1 MMELIS
7 YLIFGFLCVMLYL
20 VGCVFGFTYE
30 ETSVYVCIYGW
41 PALCVAM
48 PTVIAQVAFY
58 NWIKKLTLWN
68 TVNLALST
76 GVTIVF
82 CIFAKLFYQF
92 YSYRLLDLDSGT
104 IIMLDTVHDKFV
116 ACAQDLKIM
125 ANELGM
131 TYAEVNL
138 WVYCYLFLAIALV
151 MWLWFE
157 ITIPRKWII
166 NRLWYVHL
174 PLFPFPK

>member
-1 MMELIS
+1 MMTTFS
-7 YLIFGFLCVMLYL
+7 HLIFGFLCVMLYL
-20 VGCVFGFTYE
+20 FGLIFGFTYE
-30 ETSVYVCIYGW
+30 ETSVYICIYVW

-48 PTVIAQVAFY
+48 PTVIALAALH

-68 TVNLALST
+68 TINLALST
-76 GVTIVF
+76 GATIVF
-82 CIFAKLFYQF
+82 SIYAKLFYQF
-92 YSYRLLDLDSGT
+92 YSYRISDLDSGT
-104 IIMLDTVHDKFV
+104 IIMLNTVHDKFI

-151 MWLWFE
+151 MWIWFE
-157 ITIPRKWII
+157 ITIPRKWIL
-166 NRLWYVHL
+166 NRLWLSKKYITT
-174 PLFPFPK
+174 